1 MVVPSF
7 LCATASFTIGSS
19 AKEQGLSCGKFG
31 DRQDGESFFASK
43 NAEDAG
49 RQFGFGTQ
57 GAFPSSSPLPTELA
71 AMARFSWSSP

>member
-1 MVVPSF
+1 VW
-7 LCATASFTIGSS
+7 CIIGSS
-19 AKEQGLSCGKFG
+19 AKERGLSCGKFG
-31 DRQDGESFFASK
+31 DRHEKVFCFANK

-57 GAFPSSSPLPTELA
+57 GAFPSPSPLLTELA